1 MLPARHLGR
10 AADSKVSLSYRILE
24 FWSFSPPAVA
34 SYRSGSVSNSTQTKE
49 VLDKTLCKSL
59 ATLAVAIFFLIAIN
73 PRFGVALDSGTPPP
87 AAPTRARPSLK
98 HSSTSKLHTARKQ
111 ESASRLAISRRHGR
125 RRLRSDAGYRFSS
138 FGDPAAE
145 DNPIGDDPAVRQA
158 ALTALGNWNGSL
170 VVVNP
175 NTGRVLS
182 IVNQKLALSS
192 GFTPCSTFKPVVA
205 LAALKEGIITPNT
218 RLYVG
223 SRQRMDVTE
232 ALARSNNVF
241 FHKLGEML
249 GFTRLAQYAHEF
261 SLGEKTSD
269 DIPGESP
276 GKFPTTAPEGGAG
289 YLAYYGMDME
299 VTPLQ
304 MAAVISAV
312 ANGGTLYELQYPRTA
327 DELSEFEPKVRR
339 QLSDLVE
346 YLPQV
351 KAGLEAAV
359 LYGTGHQAYDPEVQI
374 YGKTGTCSEDGA
386 RLGWFVSYAQE
397 QQPKYVAVVLLR
409 GGRMMFGPHA
419 AEIAGHFYRE
429 VLRNERI
436 ATQASV
442 VTGK

>member
-1 MLPARHLGR
+1 
-10 AADSKVSLSYRILE
+10 
-24 FWSFSPPAVA
+24 
-34 SYRSGSVSNSTQTKE
+34 
-49 VLDKTLCKSL
+49 LCKRL
-59 ATLAVAIFFLIAIN
+59 AILAVAAFFLFGLN
-73 PRFGVALDSGTPPP
+73 TRSGVALDSRTPPTT
-87 AAPTRARPSLK
+87 ASSRARSSLK
-98 HSSTSKLHTARKQ
+98 NPSTSKLHTARKR
-111 ESASRLAISRRHGR
+111 ESASRLALNRRRSR
-125 RRLRSDAGYRFSS
+125 RRLRGDAGYRFSS

-145 DNPIGDDPAVRQA
+145 DNPLGDDPAVRQA

-205 LAALKEGIITPNT
+205 LAALKEGIITPTT

-223 SRQRMDVTE
+223 NRQRMDLTE
-232 ALARSNNVF
+232 ALARSNNIF

-249 GFTRLAQYAHEF
+249 GFSRLAQYAHEF
-261 SLGEKTSD
+261 NLGERTSE

-276 GKFPTTAPEGGAG
+276 GKFPTTAPREGGAG

-359 LYGTGHQAYDPEVQI
+359 LYGTGHSAYDPEVQI

-419 AEIAGHFYRE
+419 AEIAGRFYRE

-442 VTGK
+442 GAGK

>member
-1 MLPARHLGR
+1 LRGNGP
-10 AADSKVSLSYRILE
+10 YR
-24 FWSFSPPAVA
+24 
-34 SYRSGSVSNSTQTKE
+34 Y
-49 VLDKTLCKSL
+49 
-59 ATLAVAIFFLIAIN
+59 
-73 PRFGVALDSGTPPP
+73 
-87 AAPTRARPSLK
+87 
-98 HSSTSKLHTARKQ
+98 
-111 ESASRLAISRRHGR
+111 
-125 RRLRSDAGYRFSS
+125 SS

-145 DNPIGDDPAVRQA
+145 DNPLGDDPAVRQA
-158 ALTALGNWNGSL
+158 ALTALGNWNGSV

-175 NTGRVLS
+175 NNGRVLC

-205 LAALKEGIITPNT
+205 LAALREGIITPT
-218 RLYVG
+218 TKLYVG
-223 SRQRMDVTE
+223 NRQKMDLTE
-232 ALARSNNVF
+232 ALARSNNIF

-249 GFTRLAQYAHEF
+249 GFPRLAQYAHEF

-276 GKFPTTAPEGGAG
+276 GRFPATAPKDGGVG
-289 YLAYYGMDME
+289 NLAYYGRDME

-339 QLSDLVE
+339 QLNDLAE

-359 LYGTGHQAYDPEVQI
+359 LYGTGRSAYDPEMQI

-419 AEIAGHFYRE
+419 AEIAGRFYRE
-429 VLRNERI
+429 VLRKDRI
-436 ATQASV
+436 NTQASMV
-442 VTGK
+442 LGK